1 MITFLRSK
9 YIIILII
16 FIETKKINI
25 IYDNGVRWTS
35 NKENEF
41 EGKVDIDVIFLGQN
55 KSIIF
60 PIFIETKKTNMIY
73 GNGVRWTSNKENE
86 YKVGIDAIF

>member
-1 MITFLRSK
+1 MITACDGLQK
-9 YIIILII
+9 
-16 FIETKKINI
+16 
-25 IYDNGVRWTS
+25 
-35 NKENEF
+35 KENED
-41 EGKVDIDVIFLGQN
+41 KVDIDVIFLGQN
-55 KSIIF
+55 KLIIF